1 MAYKSP
7 AVTRWIK
14 EIFIKPFASPNCM
27 STNWD
32 SENHRLVHSFAEID
46 KSVNS
51 LQTKPGTN
59 SSQLALKPQKRTKQ
73 RFRGQLGGPA
83 EPQPMLK
90 RLDSSRLLK
99 LDGIFRINKEHRTTL
114 FFLYARHVSSLL
126 SIGFDRSLV
135 KHCGTFRLAMGALTC
150 I

>member
-1 MAYKSP
+1 MAYTSR
-7 AVTRWIK
+7 AMTRWMK
-14 EIFIKPFASPNCM
+14 EIFIKPFTLPNCI

-32 SENHRLVHSFAEID
+32 SENHRLVHNFAEID
-46 KSVNS
+46 GSVNS

-73 RFRGQLGGPA
+73 KFRGQLGSPA

-114 FFLYARHVSSLL
+114 FFFPYAQHVSSLL
-126 SIGFDRSLV
+126 PTGFDKSLV
-135 KHCGTFRLAMGALTC
+135 KHCGTFRSVMGL
-150 I
+150 